1 MRPLLLVPLLF
12 GAVPAFAQ
20 VEEIDQ
26 VEPGKGEWQAETLGS
41 YGGTDDHQI
50 EVIAGVTD
58 RLVLGMQAEFEGR
71 RLEGWGPVALY
82 RFSDPETSPVGLGLE
97 TQIEIDRGGR
107 LGEAELRG
115 IVDRRSPNW
124 WVQANLMLRHQ
135 RDEGKRGTNLAYAAS
150 VQHALGDKAWLGIE
164 ASGRAVRLGG
174 DPEAAAQGEHYA
186 GPSLTVELG
195 GDTVELGA
203 AWLQR
208 LAGGG
213 PKSEPRV
220 FLQFTF

>member
-1 MRPLLLVPLLF
+1 MRHLLALPLLL

-20 VEEIDQ
+20 VEELDQ

-50 EVIAGVTD
+50 EIIAGLTD

-71 RLEGWGPVALY
+71 RLDGWGPVALY
-82 RFSDPETSPVGLGLE
+82 RFTDPEKDPVGLGIE

-115 IVDRRSPNW
+115 IVDRRAPNW
-124 WVQANLMLRHQ
+124 WVQANLMLRYQ
-135 RDEGKRGTNLAYAAS
+135 RDDGARGTNVAYATS

-174 DPEAAAQGEHYA
+174 NPETAPQGEHYA
-186 GPSLTVELG
+186 GPSLTIELG
-195 GDTVELGA
+195 DDTVELGA

-208 LAGGG
+208 LAGEG
-213 PKSEPRV
+213 PKSEPRMFV
-220 FLQFTF
+220 QFTF